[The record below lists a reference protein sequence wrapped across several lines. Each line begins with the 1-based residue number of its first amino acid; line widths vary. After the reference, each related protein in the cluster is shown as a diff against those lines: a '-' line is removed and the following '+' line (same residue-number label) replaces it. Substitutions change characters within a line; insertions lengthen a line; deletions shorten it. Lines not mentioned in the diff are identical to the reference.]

1 MVTKK
6 SKKKVKKRRKPKG
19 KKLSEKL
26 EEKERAKE
34 EEEAAAAAE
43 AEADEDDDEDEDDD
57 LASEPPPAY
66 DEDEDEDEDD
76 EEEDEE
82 DDDVVD
88 ASFDEED
95 EDEPRDDEADEDDGA
110 DEDDEDE
117 DDEDEDGEDEDD
129 EEEWDEED
137 LAAAQMGHQRYVIA
151 GFFGLWMLAS
161 FIIGKTF
168 ALIWSRL
175 AAKDWFV
182 ETVPQLAAVPH
193 EGDLFSRASI
203 SLVLGALIG
212 GGIVV
217 RYYTKPD
224 VRQWA
229 DEVAEQL
236 THVKWPTRKDVGN
249 NTVVVMVA
257 SALITAYLTLLDRFW
272 SFVTNLIYTS
282 GT

>member
-6 SKKKVKKRRKPKG
+6 KKTKKKVKKRRKPKG
-19 KKLSEKL
+19 KSLSEKL
-26 EEKERAKE
+26 EEKEAERAQ
-34 EEEAAAAAE
+34 EEAAAAAAAAA
-43 AEADEDDDEDEDDD
+43 AEEDAEDEDDDD
-57 LASEPPPAY
+57 LASEPPPGY
-66 DEDEDEDEDD
+66 DDEDD
-76 EEEDEE
+76 RDEDGDDDD

-88 ASFDEED
+88 ASFDD
-95 EDEPRDDEADEDDGA
+95 DDDDDEPPASSAADDEDD
-110 DEDDEDE
+110 DDDEWEEDD
-117 DDEDEDGEDEDD
+117 
-129 EEEWDEED
+129 ED

-151 GFFGLWMLAS
+151 GFFAGWVLAGY
-161 FIIGKTF
+161 IIGKSVE
-168 ALIWSRL
+168 LVWSRL

-182 ETVPQLAAVPH
+182 ESVPQLAAVPH
-193 EGDLFSRASI
+193 EGDLVSRASI
-203 SLVLGALIG
+203 SLVVGAIIG
-212 GGIVV
+212 GGIIL

-236 THVKWPTRKDVGN
+236 THVKWPSRKDVGN

-257 SALITAYLTLLDRFW
+257 SAIITAYLTLLDRFW